1 MPLNDVALARLI
13 IENVRSHGIIG
24 LTADGRIT
32 AWAAGAETITGY
44 TRADALGMDFADL
57 FTPADRAAGMPGA
70 EIQTALRDGRAE
82 DSRWHQRKDGDLF
95 WGNGVTVDLGVGG
108 LLAKIFRD
116 ETAAKRA
123 EEQRVL
129 LLNELNHR
137 VKNTLATV
145 QSIAEQGLRAA
156 GVDKAVRQGLANRLI
171 ALSQAHNV
179 LVNENWAGADL
190 RTLICEVLAPY
201 ERDPSPIR
209 LEGPP
214 VRLHP
219 SQAVSVS
226 LACHELA
233 TNAAKYGARTT
244 PEGRGTMDWHLAH
257 NGEGQRFLTLLWR
270 ESGGPLVAPPTREG
284 FGARLI
290 RQTFTAEQGGRAQ
303 IQFPPEGAHCS
314 LVLALKDEEEI
325 GDGQPADPSPVR
337 A

>member
-1 MPLNDVALARLI
+1 MPLSDAALAKLI

-24 LTADGRIT
+24 LTADGCIT
-32 AWAAGAETITGY
+32 AWAAGAEAITGY
-44 TRADALGMDFADL
+44 TREDVLGMDFAEL
-57 FTPADRAAGMPGA
+57 FTPADRAASMPQA
-70 EIQTALRDGRAE
+70 ELQTALRDGRAE
-82 DSRWHQRKDGDLF
+82 DSRWHQRKDGSLF
-95 WGNGVTVDLGVGG
+95 WGNGVTVDLGAGG
-108 LLAKIFRD
+108 FLAKIFRD

-156 GVDKAVRQGLANRLI
+156 GVDKSVRDGLANRLI

-190 RTLICEVLAPY
+190 RALLCEVLAPH
-201 ERDPSPIR
+201 ERNPSPIH
-209 LEGPP
+209 LQGPS

-233 TNAAKYGARTT
+233 TNAAKYGALST
-244 PEGRGTMDWHLAH
+244 PGGRVDVSWNLAH
-257 NGEGQRFLTLLWR
+257 NGEGARFLTLLWT
-270 ESGGPLVAPPTREG
+270 ESGGPAVAPPTREG

-290 RQTFTAEQGGRAQ
+290 RQTFAGETGGRAQ
-303 IQFPPEGAHCS
+303 VQFLPEGAHCS
-314 LVLALKDEEEI
+314 LLLALKDEDEAEQ
-325 GDGQPADPSPVR
+325 GQPADPSPVR

>member
-1 MPLNDVALARLI
+1 MPLNDAALAKLI

-32 AWAAGAETITGY
+32 AWAAGAEAITGY
-44 TRADALGMDFADL
+44 TCEDVLGMDFADL
-57 FTPADRAAGMPGA
+57 FTPADRAAGMPQA
-70 EIQTALRDGRAE
+70 EIETAVRDGRAE
-82 DSRWHQRKDGDLF
+82 DSRWHQRKDGSLF
-95 WGNGVTVDLGVGG
+95 WGNGVTVDLGSGG

-145 QSIAEQGLRAA
+145 QS
-156 GVDKAVRQGLANRLI
+156 VREGLANRLF

-179 LVNENWAGADL
+179 LVYENWAGADL
-190 RTLICEVLAPY
+190 RTLLSEVLAPY
-201 ERDPSPIR
+201 ERDPSPIH

-233 TNAAKYGARTT
+233 TNAAKYGALST
-244 PEGRGTMDWHLAH
+244 PGGRVEVSWNLAH
-257 NGEGQRFLTLLWR
+257 NGEGARFLTLLWT
-270 ESGGPLVAPPTREG
+270 ESGGPAVAPPTREG

-290 RQTFTAEQGGRAQ
+290 RQTFAAEKGGRAQ
-303 IQFPPEGAHCS
+303 VQFLPEGAHCS
-314 LVLALKDEEEI
+314 LLLALKDEDEAGE
-325 GDGQPADPSPVR
+325 GQPADPSPVR